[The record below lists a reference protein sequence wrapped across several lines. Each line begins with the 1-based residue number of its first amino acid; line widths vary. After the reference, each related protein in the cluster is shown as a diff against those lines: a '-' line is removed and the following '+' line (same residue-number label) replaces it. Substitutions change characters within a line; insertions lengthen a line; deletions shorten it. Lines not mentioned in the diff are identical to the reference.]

1 MNPSAPRPPAT
12 PAPRDGPPVPVHG
25 RSGSSAE
32 AAVVA
37 LLLLAFAVTLT
48 TSTWWKSPTVDEYA
62 HLPAGLRALRFGDLE
77 LYGKTPPLARQLFS
91 LPALAASP
99 ELPPA
104 PPGNRMAGW
113 YPWRY
118 ADLFVASNLSE
129 RGPAYVHGLYRRAR
143 GGVIALSLLLA
154 VAVYAWARAA
164 WGAVAGVAALA
175 FLTVEPNL
183 LAHGRLATTDVP
195 AALGVT
201 AAVGLA
207 TLAVWRPRPAAVL
220 AAGLAAGA
228 ALASKHTAVLIA
240 PVWIG
245 LAVVATADRLRA
257 RTGRPWLPAAV
268 VAMAGALALASLAA
282 AYGFSG
288 VGARLRELPLASA
301 SLQRLAASPA
311 GALPLPLP
319 AAWVAGLDAQR
330 ADLEY
335 VEWPNYLLGR
345 WSADGWW
352 YYYPLAL
359 VLKTPL
365 GLLAALALAAA
376 AALRLRIRGGPPRRA
391 DRSELARLTAWTAG
405 LSLAALLG
413 TATFATAVHT
423 GVRWVLPAIPFI
435 ALALGGLASRSGRR
449 TRLLLAGCWLV
460 AVAEVAAV
468 HPHHL
473 AFFNRAAGGPDDGW
487 RLLASSNVDWGQDL
501 VYLRR
506 ELDRRGI
513 RTVRLAYFGH
523 ADPAAYGIR
532 YTVPLPGA
540 SGADAVLGRNDDGS
554 LVLAPGW
561 YAISANHL
569 VGHPYVVNDHGRWL
583 ATAADRRFGHDLFAS
598 LRVREPDA
606 VVGGSVLLY
615 RIDG

>member
-1 MNPSAPRPPAT
+1 MTKPTPRPLAEPDPAEGPAVPAPGCPSAA
-12 PAPRDGPPVPVHG
+12 
-25 RSGSSAE
+25 AE
-32 AAVVA
+32 AVVVVA
-37 LLLLAFAVTLT
+37 LLLTLALVLV

-62 HLPAGLRALRFGDLE
+62 HLPAGLRALRAGDLE

-99 ELPPA
+99 ELPPP

-118 ADLFVASNLSE
+118 ADLFVAANLC
-129 RGPAYVHGLYRRAR
+129 RHGPAYVHGLYRRAR
-143 GGVIALSLLLA
+143 ASVIALSLLLA
-154 VAVYAWARAA
+154 VAVWAWTRTA
-164 WGAVAGVAALA
+164 WGPVAGMTALA
-175 FLTVEPNL
+175 FLVVEPNL
-183 LAHGRLATTDVP
+183 LAHGRLATTDAP
-195 AALGVT
+195 AALGIL

-207 TLAVWRPRPAAVL
+207 TLAVWRPRPATVA

-240 PVWIG
+240 PVWLG
-245 LAVVATADRLRA
+245 LAVVAAAGRLRS
-257 RTGRPWLPAAV
+257 RTGRPWLPVVVVV
-268 VAMAGALALASLAA
+268 VAGAVALAALAA
-282 AYGFSG
+282 AYGFDH
-288 VGARLRELPLASA
+288 VGSRLREMPLASTG
-301 SLQRLAASPA
+301 LQRLAASPA
-311 GALPLPLP
+311 GAVPLPLP

-345 WSADGWW
+345 WSAEGWW

-376 AALRLRIRGGPPRRA
+376 AAARLRVRHGPPRRV
-391 DRSELARLTAWTAG
+391 DRPGLARLTAWATG
-405 LSLAALLG
+405 LSLAVLLG
-413 TATFATAVHT
+413 TATFSTPVQT
-423 GVRWVLPAIPFI
+423 GVRWVLPAVPFI
-435 ALALGGLASRSGRR
+435 AVALGGLAARAGRR
-449 TRLLLAGCWLV
+449 TRVALAGCWLV
-460 AVAEVAAV
+460 AAVEVASV
-468 HPHHL
+468 HPHYL
-473 AFFNRAAGGPDDGW
+473 AFFNRAGGGPDNGW

-501 VYLRR
+501 EYLRR
-506 ELDRRGI
+506 ELEARGI
-513 RTVRLAYFGH
+513 DAVRLVYFGH
-523 ADPAAYGIR
+523 ADPAVYGIR

-540 SGADAVLGRNDDGS
+540 SGSDAVLGVDAGGS

-583 ATAADRRFGHDLFAS
+583 ATAADRRSGHDLFAS
-598 LRVREPDA
+598 LRDREPA
-606 VVGGSVLLY
+606 EVVGGSVLLY
-615 RIDG
+615 RVGG

>member
-1 MNPSAPRPPAT
+1 MA
-12 PAPRDGPPVPVHG
+12 
-25 RSGSSAE
+25 
-32 AAVVA
+32 VA
-37 LLLLAFAVTLT
+37 LLLLVFAALLT
-48 TSTWWKSPTVDEYA
+48 TSSWWKSPTVDEYA

-118 ADLFVASNLSE
+118 ADLFVAANLSE
-129 RGPAYVHGLYRRAR
+129 HGPAYVHGLYRRAR

-154 VAVYAWARAA
+154 VGLYAWARAA
-164 WGAVAGVAALA
+164 WGAAGGITALA
-175 FLTVEPNL
+175 FLVVEPNL
-183 LAHGRLATTDVP
+183 LAHGRLATTDAP
-195 AALGVT
+195 AALGFV

-207 TLAVWRPRPAAVL
+207 TLALWRPRPATVL

-240 PVWIG
+240 PVWLG
-245 LAVVATADRLRA
+245 LAAAAAVGRLRA
-257 RTGRPWLPAAV
+257 RTGRAWLPAAV
-268 VAMAGALALASLAA
+268 VAASGAVALTTLAA
-282 AYGFSG
+282 AYGFEG
-288 VGARLRELPLASA
+288 IGGRLREVPLASA
-301 SLQRLAASPA
+301 GLKQLAESPA
-311 GALPLPLP
+311 GAVPLPLP

-345 WSADGWW
+345 WSAEGWW
-352 YYYPLAL
+352 YYYPVAL

-365 GLLAALALAAA
+365 GLLAAMALVAAA
-376 AALRLRIRGGPPRRA
+376 AGLRILRHGAPGRG
-391 DRSELARLTAWTAG
+391 DRPELARLTAWATG
-405 LSLAALLG
+405 LSLAVVLG
-413 TATFATAVHT
+413 TATFSTAVQT
-423 GVRWVLPAIPFI
+423 GVRWILPAIPFI
-435 ALALGGLASRSGRR
+435 ALALGGLATRAGPR
-449 TRLLLAGCWLV
+449 TRAVLAGCWLV
-460 AVAEVAAV
+460 AIAEVAAV

-473 AFFNRAAGGPDDGW
+473 AFFNLAAGGPENGW

-506 ELDRRGI
+506 ELEARGI
-513 RTVRLAYFGH
+513 DTVRLAYFGH

-540 SGADAVLGRNDDGS
+540 SGADAVLAVRADGS
-554 LVLAPGW
+554 LALAPGW

-569 VGHPYVVNDHGRWL
+569 VGHPYLVNDHGRWL
-583 ATAADRRFGHDLFAS
+583 ATASDRRSGHDLFAA
-598 LRVREPDA
+598 LRERQPAA

-615 RIDG
+615 RVDG